1 MSDRRKLRAML
12 SKAAKAIRCP
22 AARQRFRE
30 FLAEMDDDEPRAR
43 KVHSWK
49 RKSKPPA
56 KKRRP
61 KQFAFSA
68 KKSQQGDLFEIP
80 AADRPAA
87 DTGTTRP
94 EGNDDEKQS

>member
-49 RKSKPPA
+49 QKAKPPA

-61 KQFAFSA
+61 KEFAFSA
-68 KKSQQGDLFEIP
+68 KKSHQRDLFEIP
-80 AADRPAA
+80 AAVRPSVA
-87 DTGTTRP
+87 TGDTRP
-94 EGNDDEKQS
+94 EENEDE

>member
-30 FLAEMDDDEPRAR
+30 FLAEMDDDEPRTR

-56 KKRRP
+56 NKRRP

-80 AADRPAA
+80 ATVRPSVA
-87 DTGTTRP
+87 TGDTRP
-94 EGNDDEKQS
+94 EENDDEEC